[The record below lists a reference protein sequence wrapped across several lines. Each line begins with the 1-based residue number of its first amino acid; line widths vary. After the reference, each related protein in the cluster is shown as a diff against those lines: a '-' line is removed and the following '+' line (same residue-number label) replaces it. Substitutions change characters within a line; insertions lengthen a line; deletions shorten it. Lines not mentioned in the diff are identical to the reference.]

1 MNIEKLCINL
11 FNKKLKKEFNDIN
24 VSNYAL
30 FRYRT
35 TVRDN
40 QNESSDILRKK
51 LIRNLLCS
59 QYIKTSNLGI
69 HTYRYGNLKIYVK
82 DNIIRSIYNQKG
94 YFPFKINVSK
104 KKKLDILLGINT
116 EEKKVVING

>member
-1 MNIEKLCINL
+1 MDIKKFCTSL
-11 FNKKLKKEFNDIN
+11 FNKKLKMEVDNIIVTSHALQRYKTFVKDNEKE
-24 VSNYAL
+24 
-30 FRYRT
+30 T
-35 TVRDN
+35 
-40 QNESSDILRKK
+40 NEMLRKK

-59 QYIKTSNLGI
+59 QYIKTSNFGI
-69 HTYRYGNLKIYVK
+69 ETYRYGNLKIYVK

-94 YFPFKINVSK
+94 YYPFKIDMSK